1 MALHAKRRAALA
13 AVIADFEVCARRC
26 ACALSLLGLS
36 LGAREGDR
44 IDVELDVGTRAIAE
58 NSAVL
63 GGVALL
69 SLNRTALTA

>member
-1 MALHAKRRAALA
+1 M
-13 AVIADFEVCARRC
+13 
-26 ACALSLLGLS
+26 SLLGLS

-69 SLNRTALTA
+69 SLNRAALTA

>member
-1 MALHAKRRAALA
+1 M
-13 AVIADFEVCARRC
+13 
-26 ACALSLLGLS
+26 SLLGLS

-58 NSAVL
+58 NSVVL

-69 SLNRTALTA
+69 SFNGTALTA